1 MGIKVAYSFLVHP
14 GKNLDDQPP
23 IAGTKVEL
31 TGKLFTMLD
40 GIYQKAPDE
49 CNIDIAFLPNDDG
62 EQQNDCRDLVLGYLQ
77 SRTEQAGRKLAES
90 LQAVTTHRS
99 GMGLLFLMIGEENTQ
114 ARLVISRFPADSG
127 ILAEQIAKTLNVQF
141 LEKIFMKS
149 ATSYKSA
156 VYSGTSPDSDF
167 WYGRAIDKQIDTQKV
182 ALSDYWIKDFLMS
195 DFRTTAAAGTRRLAT
210 ALKAVVKNTSNVD
223 VKDQVAAAARLTTA
237 MNGRRTSI
245 AAFARQLNL
254 SLEAQQEL
262 QQQLPKAELFTE
274 KFVFDVTEFKR
285 HLAYRSIELNN
296 GAVLTA
302 EAADFDNVFTH
313 ERLAADQIRYST
325 QGKIVNQR
333 LKPTK

>member
-31 TGKLFTMLD
+31 TGKLFVHMLD
-40 GIYQKAPDE
+40 GIYPETPDE

-149 ATSYKSA
+149 ATSYKSGS
-156 VYSGTSPDSDF
+156 VFGHLRPIQISGMVEPLIS
-167 WYGRAIDKQIDTQKV
+167 
-182 ALSDYWIKDFLMS
+182 
-195 DFRTTAAAGTRRLAT
+195 
-210 ALKAVVKNTSNVD
+210 
-223 VKDQVAAAARLTTA
+223 RLTRKRSRYPII
-237 MNGRRTSI
+237 GSRTS
-245 AAFARQLNL
+245 
-254 SLEAQQEL
+254 
-262 QQQLPKAELFTE
+262 
-274 KFVFDVTEFKR
+274 
-285 HLAYRSIELNN
+285 
-296 GAVLTA
+296 
-302 EAADFDNVFTH
+302 
-313 ERLAADQIRYST
+313 
-325 QGKIVNQR
+325 
-333 LKPTK
+333 